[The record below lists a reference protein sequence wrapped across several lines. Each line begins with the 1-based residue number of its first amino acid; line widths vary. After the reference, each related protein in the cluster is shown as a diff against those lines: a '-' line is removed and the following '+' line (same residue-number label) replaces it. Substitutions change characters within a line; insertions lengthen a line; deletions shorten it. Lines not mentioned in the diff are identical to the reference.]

1 MEYTYTLDEDN
12 NVTIYWGSTKCTQN
26 NNPETLMPFTKE
38 EADLWAAEA
47 IEKLKNNNDKYS
59 ADLFVK
65 QITQD

>member
-1 MEYTYTLDEDN
+1 MEYRYTLDEDN
-12 NVTIYWGSTKCTQN
+12 NVTIYWDSTRCIQN

-38 EADLWAAEA
+38 EADAWVLEA

-65 QITQD
+65 KITQD

>member
-12 NVTIYWGSTKCTQN
+12 NVTIYWDSTRCIQN

-38 EADLWAAEA
+38 EADAWALEA

-65 QITQD
+65 KITQD

>member
-12 NVTIYWGSTKCTQN
+12 NVTIYWDSTRCIQN

-38 EADLWAAEA
+38 EADAWVLEA

-65 QITQD
+65 KITQD

>member
-12 NVTIYWGSTKCTQN
+12 NVTIYWDSTKCTQK

-38 EADLWAAEA
+38 EADAWVLEA
-47 IEKLKNNNDKYS
+47 IEKLKNNNDRYS

-65 QITQD
+65 KITQD

>member
-12 NVTIYWGSTKCTQN
+12 NVTIYWDSTRCIQN

-38 EADLWAAEA
+38 EADAWVLEA

>member
-1 MEYTYTLDEDN
+1 MEYRYTLDEDN
-12 NVTIYWGSTKCTQN
+12 NVTIYWDSTRCIQN

-38 EADLWAAEA
+38 EADAWVLEA